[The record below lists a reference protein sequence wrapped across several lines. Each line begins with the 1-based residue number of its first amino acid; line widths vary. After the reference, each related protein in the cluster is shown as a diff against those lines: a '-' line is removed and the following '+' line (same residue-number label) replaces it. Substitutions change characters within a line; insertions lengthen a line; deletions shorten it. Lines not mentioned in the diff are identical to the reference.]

1 MQIKQS
7 ILPADELP
15 QYTYRDYQRWEGQW
29 ELIAGVPFAMS
40 PLPTL
45 RHQAINGR
53 IVQQL
58 SELLDQSDDCGNC
71 RAMMPIDWK
80 INEDTI
86 VQPDA
91 SIICQSLEGGFITEA
106 PKVIF
111 EILSPST
118 RSKDLVTKYRLYQ
131 RQGVLYYVTVDPDA
145 LIAVVHQ
152 LVDGKYTQVKE
163 TSDEL
168 FSFAWEDCSLT
179 FDFSKIWKV

>member
-1 MQIKQS
+1 MQIRQNP
-7 ILPADELP
+7 LPAEELP
-15 QYTYRDYQRWEGQW
+15 QYTYREYQQWEGQW
-29 ELIAGVPFAMS
+29 ELIAGVPFAMN
-40 PLPTL
+40 PLPPL
-45 RHQAINGR
+45 RHQAINKK
-53 IVQQL
+53 IVRQL
-58 SELLDQSDDCGNC
+58 DEVLEEQDGCGDC

-80 INEDTI
+80 ISENTV

-91 SIICQSLEGGFITEA
+91 SIICQSLEGGFIVEP

-145 LIAVVHQ
+145 QVAVIHQ
-152 LVDGKYTQVKE
+152 LLDGKYTQVKE
-163 TSDEL
+163 TRDDL
-168 FSFAWEDCSLT
+168 FSFKWEGRSLT